1 MPINLSII
9 LTATAG
15 LFLIGLA
22 YSNYGLVKS
31 SPSKRI
37 FTFGY
42 FIEMGSIFLS
52 EIFNL
57 YGLILTVSLGMK
69 RSNKDFVYQGI
80 FIFIIIST
88 ILFFCSFFSTLHF
101 KGFKDELLFQKFIH
115 IKFIKVKRFGIKGFN
130 PLRYGNDHIIFIYGE
145 TDRFFK

>member
-15 LFLIGLA
+15 LFLLGLA
-22 YSNYGLVKS
+22 YSSYGIVKS
-31 SPSKRI
+31 RLSKRI
-37 FTFGY
+37 FTYGY

-57 YGLILTVSLGMK
+57 YGLILTISLGME
-69 RSNKDFVYQGI
+69 RSNKNFICQGI
-80 FIFIIIST
+80 FIFITISA

-101 KGFKDELLFQKFIH
+101 RSFKDDLLFQKFIR
-115 IKFIKVKRFGIKGFN
+115 IEFIKVKRFGINGFV
-130 PLRYGNDHIIFIYGE
+130 PLRFGDDHIFFIYGE
-145 TDRFFK
+145 KERFNK